1 MATKY
6 EITFLPAHKT
16 GEAYDGET
24 ILEAAARLNVAI
36 RADCGDAGICGKC
49 RVIVDNTE
57 NLSEINSTE
66 LDALSNRQIEES
78 QRLSCQSEI
87 KGPIIVTVPEE
98 LNDSTEVFGKTEL
111 TGTFN
116 VDPAIERLVI
126 AKQQSLG
133 VGNSEERNLAEWVQK
148 RVKDELGKGVQF
160 IAFEPLMDLAEPDVV
175 ESELTLVNHY
185 QKSITAIVKGKK
197 ERSLGV
203 AFDIGTTS
211 LAAYLCD
218 LKTGEQLANIASL
231 NPQRRYGEDVI
242 SRITKIDDDPAYLQ
256 KQQKLIIDGISFLI
270 EKCLEKIDGSIDEI
284 DEIVACGNPTMTHIL
299 AGFHPN
305 SIGTAPYIP
314 AIQNLPPFKA
324 SELGIRVKPSVPVY
338 LFPMVSGFI
347 GGDTMAVIVADM
359 PHLRDETTLLV
370 DIGTN
375 GEIVLGNKQG
385 LWSTSCATGP
395 ALEGAQISCGMRA
408 VSGAISE
415 VFVSETDDTTMDFY
429 TIGQERDIQP
439 VGLCG
444 TGVIDVVAV
453 MRRLGIT
460 LPDGRFNGDAA
471 GVTKNEDGF
480 PMEYLIPNTDI
491 KVILKDIRQ
500 IQLAK
505 AALASGIDL
514 LMRKAGVTKVDKTIL
529 TGAFG
534 ARFNSQRAL
543 DVGLLPQSLASSE
556 IISMENL
563 AGVGAIMALLDKS
576 CRAEAEE
583 IAGKVQFLDLSKEPD
598 FTTKFAEATRFP
610 DLD

>member
-1 MATKY
+1 MARKY

-24 ILEAAARLNVAI
+24 ILEAAARMNVAI

-49 RVIVDNTE
+49 RVIVDDVE
-57 NLSEINSTE
+57 NLSEVNSTE

-78 QRLSCQSEI
+78 QRLACQSEI
-87 KGPIIVTVPEE
+87 EGPIVVTVPEE
-98 LNDSTEVFGKTEL
+98 LSDSTEVFGKTEL
-111 TGTFN
+111 TGKFN
-116 VDPAIERLVI
+116 VNPAIERLVI

-133 VGNSEERNLAEWVQK
+133 VGSSVERNLAEWVQK
-148 RVKDELGKGVQF
+148 RVKSEHDKNIQF
-160 IAFEPLMDLAEPDVV
+160 EAFEPIRELAEPDVV
-175 ESELTLVNHY
+175 EAELTLVNHY
-185 QKSITAIVKGKK
+185 QKSITSVIKGKK

-203 AFDIGTTS
+203 AFDIGTTT

-242 SRITKIDDDPAYLQ
+242 SRITKIDDAPEYLQ
-256 KQQKLIIDGISFLI
+256 KQQKLIIDGISYLI
-270 EKCLEKIDGSIDEI
+270 EKCLAKIDGSIDEI
-284 DEIVACGNPTMTHIL
+284 DEIVAGGNPTMTHIL

-305 SIGTAPYIP
+305 CIGMAPYIP
-314 AIQNLPPFKA
+314 VVQNLPVFKA
-324 SELGIRVKPSVPVY
+324 SELGIKVKPSVPVY

-347 GGDTMAVIVADM
+347 GGDTMAVIVADK

-375 GEIVLGNKQG
+375 GEIVLGNKEG

-408 VSGAISE
+408 VSGAISKF
-415 VFVSETDDTTMDFY
+415 FVSETDNTKMDFY
-429 TIGQERDIQP
+429 TIGQERNIQP

-460 LPDGRFNGDAA
+460 LPDGRFNGDAP
-471 GVTKNEDGF
+471 GVIKNEDGF

-491 KVILKDIRQ
+491 KVMLKDIRQ

-505 AALASGIDL
+505 SALASGIEL

-543 DVGLLPQSLASSE
+543 DIGLLPASIASSD

-583 IAGKVQFLDLSKEPD
+583 IATQVRFLDLSKEPD
-598 FTTKFAEATRFP
+598 FTQKFAEATRFP
-610 DLD
+610 ELD

>member
-49 RVIVDNTE
+49 RVIVDNIE

-87 KGPIIVTVPEE
+87 EGPIIVTVPEE
-98 LNDSTEVFGKTEL
+98 LSDSTEVYGKTEL
-111 TGTFN
+111 TGTFK

-148 RVKDELGKGVQF
+148 RVKEEHGKDIQF
-160 IAFEPLMDLAEPDVV
+160 NAFEPLMELAEPDVV
-175 ESELTLVNHY
+175 ESEHTLVNHF
-185 QKSITAIVKGKK
+185 QKSITSVIKGKK

-242 SRITKIDDDPAYLQ
+242 SRITKIDEDLAYLQ
-256 KQQKLIIDGISFLI
+256 KQQKLIVDGISFLI

-284 DEIVACGNPTMTHIL
+284 DEIVTGGNPTMTHIL
-299 AGFHPN
+299 AGFNPN
-305 SIGTAPYIP
+305 CIGLAPYIP
-314 AIQNLPPFKA
+314 VVQNLPVFKA
-324 SELGIRVKPSVPVY
+324 SELGIKVKPAVPIY

-347 GGDTMAVIVADM
+347 GGDTMAVIVADR

-385 LWSTSCATGP
+385 LWTTSCATGP

-408 VSGAISE
+408 VSGAISK
-415 VFVSETDDTTMDFY
+415 FLVSEKDNTKMDFY

-444 TGVIDVVAV
+444 TGVIDIVAV
-453 MRRLGIT
+453 LRRLGII
-460 LPDGRFNGDAA
+460 LPDGRFNGDAS
-471 GVTKNEDGF
+471 GVIKNEDGF
-480 PMEYLIPNTDI
+480 PMEYLIPGTDI
-491 KVILKDIRQ
+491 NFFLKDIRQ

-505 AALASGIDL
+505 AALGSGIEL

-534 ARFNSQRAL
+534 ARFNAQHAL

-583 IAGKVQFLDLSKEPD
+583 IANQVRFLDLSKEPD

-610 DLD
+610 DLA

>member
-1 MATKY
+1 MAKKY

-24 ILEAAARLNVAI
+24 VLEAAARMNVAI

-49 RVIVDNTE
+49 RVIVDDVE

-66 LDALSNRQIEES
+66 LDALSNRQVEES
-78 QRLSCQSEI
+78 QRLACQSEI
-87 KGPIIVTVPEE
+87 EGPVIITVPEE
-98 LNDSTEVFGKTEL
+98 LSDSTEVFGKTEL
-111 TGTFN
+111 TGSFK
-116 VDPAIERLVI
+116 VDPAIERI
-126 AKQQSLG
+126 IIDKQQSLG
-133 VGNSEERNLAEWVQK
+133 VGSSEERNLAEWVQK
-148 RVKDELGKGVQF
+148 RVKAEHGKDIQF
-160 IAFEPLMDLAEPDVV
+160 EAFEPIRELAEPDVV
-175 ESELTLVNHY
+175 ESELTLVNHF
-185 QKSITAIVKGKK
+185 QKSITSVIKGKK

-203 AFDIGTTS
+203 AFDIGTTT

-218 LKTGEQLANIASL
+218 LKTGDQLANIASL

-242 SRITKIDDDPAYLQ
+242 SRITKIDDEPEYLQ
-256 KQQKLIIDGISFLI
+256 KQQKLIVDAISFLI
-270 EKCLEKIDGSIDEI
+270 EKCLEKVNGSIDEI
-284 DEIVACGNPTMTHIL
+284 DEIVTGGNPTMTHIL

-305 SIGTAPYIP
+305 CIGMAPYIP
-314 AIQNLPPFKA
+314 AVKNLPVFKA
-324 SELGIRVKPSVPVY
+324 SELGIKVKPSVPVY

-347 GGDTMAVIVADM
+347 GGDTMAVVVADK

-408 VSGAISE
+408 VSGAISKF
-415 VFVSETDDTTMDFY
+415 FVSETDSTKMDFY

-460 LPDGRFNGDAA
+460 LPDGRFNGDAP
-471 GVTKNEDGF
+471 GVLKNEDGF

-491 KVILKDIRQ
+491 KVMLKDIRQ

-505 AALASGIDL
+505 SALASGIEL

-534 ARFNSQRAL
+534 ARFNSKHAL
-543 DVGLLPQSLASSE
+543 DIGLLPHGIASSK

-583 IAGKVQFLDLSKEPD
+583 IATQVRFLDLSKEPD
-598 FTTKFAEATRFP
+598 FTQKFAEATKFP
-610 DLD
+610 ELD